1 MLVTMSRERD
11 ELLEQRKVLCQSLRE
26 LNAVIR
32 KKQCKPRHTQPCL
45 MEGVYMLTAGDLE
58 GSRVAGKLR
67 AAWKERDEI
76 EATLRAA
83 SESEMLA
90 MMVYWLEGSTAVAK
104 QARNLVKE
112 RELVAWI
119 EEQNEERG
127 YAPIYK
133 EVYSKKMALDH
144 NGDNGGA
151 NPDDIRKQPQ
161 TWIRR
166 FRKWWDLHHGIL
178 REKDNT
184 SAAQIAE
191 QVKPQNENTEPERGR
206 ILWTAS
212 RV

>member
-1 MLVTMSRERD
+1 MSFLSSVRFF
-11 ELLEQRKVLCQSLRE
+11 CQSLRE

-45 MEGVYMLTAGDLE
+45 MEGVFLLTAGDLD
-58 GSRVAGKLR
+58 GSRVAGKFR

-133 EVYSKKMALDH
+133 EVYSKKWLLITTVTMAVQIQTISANSRKRGYD
-144 NGDNGGA
+144 DFENGG
-151 NPDDIRKQPQ
+151 
-161 TWIRR
+161 TCTTV
-166 FRKWWDLHHGIL
+166 FC
-178 REKDNT
+178 EKKT
-184 SAAQIAE
+184 TP
-191 QVKPQNENTEPERGR
+191 VRHK
-206 ILWTAS
+206 S
-212 RV
+212 RNR

>member
-1 MLVTMSRERD
+1 MSFLSSVRFF
-11 ELLEQRKVLCQSLRE
+11 CQSLRE
-26 LNAVIR
+26 LNVVIR

-45 MEGVYMLTAGDLE
+45 MEGVFLLTAGDLD
-58 GSRVAGKLR
+58 GSRVAGKFR
-67 AAWKERDEI
+67 AAWKERDEV
-76 EATLRAA
+76 EAPLRAA

-151 NPDDIRKQPQ
+151 NPDDIRKQPRK
-161 TWIRR
+161 WIRR
-166 FRKWWDLHHGIL
+166 FRKRWDLHRGIL

-206 ILWTAS
+206 IIGPFSGS
-212 RV
+212 RNETVS

>member
-1 MLVTMSRERD
+1 M
-11 ELLEQRKVLCQSLRE
+11 
-26 LNAVIR
+26 
-32 KKQCKPRHTQPCL
+32 
-45 MEGVYMLTAGDLE
+45 
-58 GSRVAGKLR
+58 RV
-67 AAWKERDEI
+67 
-76 EATLRAA
+76 A

-133 EVYSKKMALDH
+133 EVYNKKVALDH
-144 NGDNGGA
+144 DGDIGDA
-151 NPDDIRKQPQ
+151 IPDEIHKKSRK
-161 TWIRR
+161 WMRR
-166 FRKWWDLHHGIL
+166 FRKRWDLHRGIL

-206 ILWTAS
+206 NFWTVF

>member
-1 MLVTMSRERD
+1 
-11 ELLEQRKVLCQSLRE
+11 
-26 LNAVIR
+26 
-32 KKQCKPRHTQPCL
+32 

-58 GSRVAGKLR
+58 GSRVAGKFR

-76 EATLRAA
+76 EARLRAA

-90 MMVYWLEGSTAVAK
+90 MMEYWLEGSTAVAK

-151 NPDDIRKQPQ
+151 NPDDIRKQPRK
-161 TWIRR
+161 WIRR
-166 FRKWWDLHHGIL
+166 FQKWWDLHRGIL
-178 REKDNT
+178 REEDNT
-184 SAAQIAE
+184 SATQIAE
-191 QVKPQNENTEPERGR
+191 QVKPQNENSEPEHGR
-206 ILWTAS
+206 IVWTVF

>member
-1 MLVTMSRERD
+1 MSFLSSVRFF
-11 ELLEQRKVLCQSLRE
+11 CQSLRE
-26 LNAVIR
+26 LNVVIR

-58 GSRVAGKLR
+58 GSRVAGKFR

-76 EATLRAA
+76 EARINVA

-90 MMVYWLEGSTAVAK
+90 MMVYWLEGSTAAAK

-112 RELVAWI
+112 REFVAWI
-119 EEQNEERG
+119 EEHNEERG

-151 NPDDIRKQPQ
+151 IPDDMRKKPRK
-161 TWIRR
+161 WLRR
-166 FRKWWDLHHGIL
+166 FRKRWDLHRGIL

-191 QVKPQNENTEPERGR
+191 QVKPQNENSEPERGR
-206 ILWTAS
+206 IVWTVF

>member
-1 MLVTMSRERD
+1 MSFLSSVRFF
-11 ELLEQRKVLCQSLRE
+11 CQSLRE
-26 LNAVIR
+26 LHVVIR

-45 MEGVYMLTAGDLE
+45 MEGVFLLTAGDLD
-58 GSRVAGKLR
+58 GFRVAGKFR
-67 AAWKERDEI
+67 AAWKERDEV
-76 EATLRAA
+76 EAPLRAA

-144 NGDNGGA
+144 NGDDGGA
-151 NPDDIRKQPQ
+151 IPDDMRKKPRK
-161 TWIRR
+161 WLRR
-166 FRKWWDLHHGIL
+166 FRKRWDLHRGIL

-191 QVKPQNENTEPERGR
+191 QVKPQNENIAPERGR

>member
-1 MLVTMSRERD
+1 MSFLSSVRFF
-11 ELLEQRKVLCQSLRE
+11 CQSLRE
-26 LNAVIR
+26 LNVVIR

-45 MEGVYMLTAGDLE
+45 MEGVFLLTAGDLD
-58 GSRVAGKLR
+58 GSRVAGKFR
-67 AAWKERDEI
+67 AAWKERDEV
-76 EATLRAA
+76 EAPLRAA

-151 NPDDIRKQPQ
+151 NPDDIRKQPRK
-161 TWIRR
+161 WIRR
-166 FRKWWDLHHGIL
+166 FREWWDLHRGIL
-178 REKDNT
+178 REEDNT
-184 SAAQIAE
+184 SATQIAE
-191 QVKPQNENTEPERGR
+191 QVKPQNENSEPERGR
-206 ILWTAS
+206 IVWTVF

>member
-1 MLVTMSRERD
+1 M
-11 ELLEQRKVLCQSLRE
+11 
-26 LNAVIR
+26 
-32 KKQCKPRHTQPCL
+32 
-45 MEGVYMLTAGDLE
+45 
-58 GSRVAGKLR
+58 
-67 AAWKERDEI
+67 
-76 EATLRAA
+76 
-83 SESEMLA
+83 
-90 MMVYWLEGSTAVAK
+90 
-104 QARNLVKE
+104 
-112 RELVAWI
+112 VAWI

-144 NGDNGGA
+144 NGDNGSA
-151 NPDDIRKQPQ
+151 NPDDIRKQPRK
-161 TWIRR
+161 WIRR

>member
-1 MLVTMSRERD
+1 MSWQRD

-45 MEGVYMLTAGDLE
+45 MEGVFLLTAGDLD
-58 GSRVAGKLR
+58 GSRVAGKFR
-67 AAWKERDEI
+67 AAWKERDEV
-76 EATLRAA
+76 EAPLRAA

-90 MMVYWLEGSTAVAK
+90 MMVYWLEGSTAVAQ

-151 NPDDIRKQPQ
+151 IPDDMRKTP
-161 TWIRR
+161 
-166 FRKWWDLHHGIL
+166 RKWLQRFPKRWDLHRGIL
-178 REKDNT
+178 REEDNT
-184 SAAQIAE
+184 SATLIAE
-191 QVKPQNENTEPERGR
+191 QVKPQNENSEPERGR
-206 ILWTAS
+206 IVWTVF

>member
-1 MLVTMSRERD
+1 MSFLSSVRFF
-11 ELLEQRKVLCQSLRE
+11 CQSLRE

-45 MEGVYMLTAGDLE
+45 MEGVFLLTAGDLD
-58 GSRVAGKLR
+58 GSRVAGKFR

-127 YAPIYK
+127 YAPIHK
-133 EVYSKKMALDH
+133 EVYNKKVALDH
-144 NGDNGGA
+144 DGDIGDA
-151 NPDDIRKQPQ
+151 IPDEIHKKPRK
-161 TWIRR
+161 WMRR
-166 FRKWWDLHHGIL
+166 FRKRWDLHRGIL